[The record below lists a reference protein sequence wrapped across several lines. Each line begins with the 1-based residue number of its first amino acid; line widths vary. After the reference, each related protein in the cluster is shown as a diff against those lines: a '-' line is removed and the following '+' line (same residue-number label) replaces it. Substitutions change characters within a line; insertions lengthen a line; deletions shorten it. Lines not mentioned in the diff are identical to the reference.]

1 MCREKEK
8 ESAIHV
14 TQRHHLIQ
22 VTLFGIIKEREKE
35 RKESLVRNKDWRFS
49 ALMRLLG
56 VI

>member
-1 MCREKEK
+1 MCREKEI

-22 VTLFGIIKEREKE
+22 VTLFGIIKEREK